1 MHEEQ
6 KELVNYV
13 FATHKKLKLGP
24 GEYDSKY
31 SQVKQRSQTSHLNNE
46 PVEHT
51 PASIKTRCFQE
62 LYILRGVI
70 HCHLGGIAHA

>member
-1 MHEEQ
+1 MHEDQ

-31 SQVKQRSQTSHLNNE
+31 SQVKQRSQTTHLN
-46 PVEHT
+46 VEAVDQT
-51 PASIKTRCFQE
+51 MSEVMGK
-62 LYILRGVI
+62 
-70 HCHLGGIAHA
+70 